1 MHVCCLFDGLIILKV
16 VHRGHISVICYNN
29 PLPVSWVNLINSDD
43 MIMKQR
49 WWLRLTN
56 TWKRLSKH
64 LSSKFN
70 SFHPTAQLLSK
81 LIAHYANGGSG
92 AKHSKC
98 LVSPTWKIPRSRS
111 WPLLLL
117 SILWIVKHTPF
128 EAVYFL
134 IPFLC
139 LNDSYLMIIP
149 SWLWNTTIPVTIPKN
164 AWSIHSLFKHTFNDG
179 NITSPTVTTLLNWQV
194 LVWR

>member
-1 MHVCCLFDGLIILKV
+1 MHVCCLFDGLIMLKV
-16 VHRGHISVICYNN
+16 VHRGHISIICYNN

-49 WWLRLTN
+49 LWLRLTH

-64 LSSKFN
+64 L
-70 SFHPTAQLLSK
+70 AR
-81 LIAHYANGGSG
+81 
-92 AKHSKC
+92 
-98 LVSPTWKIPRSRS
+98 RSRS

-149 SWLWNTTIPVTIPKN
+149 SWLWNTTIAVTIPKN
-164 AWSIHSLFKHTFNDG
+164 AWSIHSLFKHPFNDG
-179 NITSPTVTTLLNWQV
+179 NIHSPTVTTLLNWQV

>member
-1 MHVCCLFDGLIILKV
+1 MHVCCLFDGLIMLKV

-43 MIMKQR
+43 MITKQR
-49 WWLRLTN
+49 LWLRLTN

-64 LSSKFN
+64 L
-70 SFHPTAQLLSK
+70 AR
-81 LIAHYANGGSG
+81 
-92 AKHSKC
+92 
-98 LVSPTWKIPRSRS
+98 RSRS

-164 AWSIHSLFKHTFNDG
+164 AWSIHSLLKHPFNDG